1 MEAREYSR
9 GRATSTRRVN
19 AMGMS
24 IEDYRSRRKA
34 RAEAEDARRATARAE
49 GKPEGRPKVQ
59 KLKRPTKTKL
69 TPKWRAEI
77 WRLHA
82 EGLAP
87 RAIAFQ
93 LKAELKI
100 VQRAIR
106 LETAL
111 QAKRAAPNMSKS

>member
-1 MEAREYSR
+1 MLIEEYR
-9 GRATSTRRVN
+9 Q
-19 AMGMS
+19 
-24 IEDYRSRRKA
+24 RRKA

-49 GKPEGRPKVQ
+49 GKPEGKPKVQ
-59 KLKRPTKTKL
+59 KLKRPTKKKL

-82 EGLAP
+82 EGLAS

-111 QAKRAAPNMSKS
+111 QAKRCAEREPKLKIQ